1 MTVQERNDIYETV
14 DILRALGGSNGF
26 SNLRPKI
33 KKLLLTYAN
42 KLKGIADRD
51 TEFGKSLQ
59 NEEFDGETVYE
70 N

>member
-33 KKLLLTYAN
+33 KKLLLAYAN

-51 TEFGKSLQ
+51 IEFGKSLQ